1 MPIKLADSK
10 DLVAN
15 KELPEIGSSYE
26 RQKTEST
33 LDESNLSTS
42 EAVIQR
48 CSVKKV
54 FLEISEN
61 SQENTWARV
70 SGTSVFL

>member
-1 MPIKLADSK
+1 MPIKLADLK